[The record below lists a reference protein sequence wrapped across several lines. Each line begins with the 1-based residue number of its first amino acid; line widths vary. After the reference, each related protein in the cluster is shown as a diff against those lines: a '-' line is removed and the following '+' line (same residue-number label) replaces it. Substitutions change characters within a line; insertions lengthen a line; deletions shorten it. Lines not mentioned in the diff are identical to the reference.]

1 MMSAWVQVALFDA
14 SGFVQRRFRPS
25 RADNAAK
32 RPAGR
37 LVVAGGL
44 VIDECG
50 RVLLLH
56 RATANLT
63 WWETP
68 GGKIDPGER
77 PRDAAIREL
86 AEELGVHTMIVED
99 LGWHDFESGHTNMRY
114 ALYQMKIV
122 DGDPQPMEPAFDDA
136 QFFTWV
142 QIMTMRDQL
151 SPNARTV
158 VDRHAKGR
166 LALV

>member
-1 MMSAWVQVALFDA
+1 MPTWVQMALFDA
-14 SGFVQRRFRPS
+14 SAFVQRRFRPS
-25 RADNAAK
+25 HADNAAK
-32 RPAGR
+32 RPGGR
-37 LVVAGGL
+37 LLVAGGL
-44 VIDECG
+44 VIDESG

-68 GGKIDPGER
+68 GGKIDPGEG
-77 PRDAAIREL
+77 PRETAIREL
-86 AEELGVHTMIVED
+86 EEELGVHSMIVED
-99 LGWHDFESGHTNMRY
+99 LGWHDFESGRIPMRY

-122 DGDPQPMEPAFDDA
+122 HGDPQPMEPAFDDA

-142 QIMTMRDQL
+142 QIMNMRDQL

-158 VDRHAKGR
+158 VDKHAKGR
-166 LALV
+166 LALA

>member
-1 MMSAWVQVALFDA
+1 MSTWVQMALFDA
-14 SGFVQRRFRPS
+14 SKFVRRRFRPS
-25 RADNAAK
+25 LADNAAK
-32 RPAGR
+32 RPGGR

-44 VIDECG
+44 VIDEFG

-56 RATANLT
+56 RATPNLT

-68 GGKIDPGER
+68 GGKIDPGEG
-77 PRDAAIREL
+77 PRDTAIREL
-86 AEELGVHTMIVED
+86 KEELGIQSTIVED
-99 LGWHDFESGHTNMRY
+99 LGWHDIESGQTHLRY
-114 ALYQMKIV
+114 ALYQMKII

-142 QIMTMRDQL
+142 QIMNMRDQL

-158 VDRHAKGR
+158 VERHAKGR
-166 LALV
+166 LALT